1 MISRITQKK
10 RKVLIKI
17 MVAKTNFQN
26 QKKKS
31 NNFNFANF
39 DAVKVTVASP
49 EQIRNWSHGE
59 VKKPET
65 INYRTFKPERDGLFC
80 DRIFGPT
87 KDWEC
92 HCGKYKYIKH
102 KGTVCDRCGVEVT
115 ESKVRRE
122 RFGHIELAV
131 PVAHL
136 WFLRKAPSRI
146 GILLNMKISD
156 LEKVVY
162 YTKYV
167 VTDSISDRAGV
178 FHTVEQGM
186 LLKEEV
192 FDLFRYGTDSSVVKE
207 EFKNVFDG
215 VVTEE
220 IVLDSDHARVLRQLK
235 ILVKIQA
242 DLGGKSSDEVAKK
255 IFANIEKGD
264 TYYKVYFKPHSVYYY
279 NDLNATKR
287 CEIKKIL
294 FEKFE
299 NGDSISITE
308 PDKKIRVEFFDI
320 EKDSTYNILRKDPET
335 LKKYEGHLRI
345 EVVRNDIPFI
355 KNFSK
360 PDNVVVLEENDVKNI
375 KNGYGDALKVD
386 IGASAIRKLLAKI
399 NLEEEVKSIYVEIKK
414 TKSDAERARLIRK
427 LRVVEG
433 FLNSNTRP
441 EWMILVALPVIPPDL
456 RPLVALD
463 GGRFATSDLNDLYR
477 RIINRNNRLRHIEQ
491 LKAPAVMINN
501 EKRLLQEA
509 VDTLI
514 DNDSRTRPVTGAGNR
529 PLKSLSDTL
538 KGKQGRFRQN
548 LLGKR
553 VDYSGRSV
561 IVVGPN
567 LKLSQCGLP
576 KEMALELFKP
586 FIIKELIKQE
596 NASLKLAKRMLERG
610 DVKVWNILEKV
621 TQNHPVLL
629 NRAPTLH
636 RLGIQAFEPVLVEG
650 KSIQLH
656 PLTCAAFNADFD
668 GDQMAVHL
676 PISLEAQL
684 EAKVLMMATGNILSP
699 ASGKPI
705 AVPSQDMVL
714 GCFYLTKDKA
724 GVSGE
729 GKIFSSVS
737 EVIIAYQSKKVDLQA
752 KIKVAG
758 ITNIKDERLKESE
771 QLDISKWKNYKSD
784 GSKEIINYTT
794 VGRVIFNEQLP
805 KNDDGSYALGYQNK
819 SMTKKELSNLVD
831 RCYKELGQ
839 CRTTI
844 LLDEIKKMG
853 YRYAT
858 LAGVSISINE
868 MQVPPEKEKLVKTA
882 KERIKEIEKQAK
894 LGLITE
900 SERYN
905 RIIDIW
911 TRVTDEVA
919 DIMFDEMR
927 KEETKIYEPGKNRF
941 NSIFMMAD
949 SGARGSR
956 QQVRQLAGMRGLMA
970 KPQKKLTGGIGEI
983 IETPI
988 ISNFREGLTVLEYFI
1003 STHGGRKGLADTA
1016 LKTAEA
1022 GYLTR
1027 RLVDVAHDVVVRD
1040 EDCGTVNGVFIGTLR
1055 SGDEIIEKID
1065 ERVVGRVA
1073 LDNIVDIVRDE
1084 VIVNRGE
1091 AITHENAQ
1099 KLIEVG
1105 IDKIGI
1111 RSVLTCESEHGVCA
1125 KCYGVNPATGKQVEV
1140 GEAVGILAAQSIGE
1154 PGTQL
1159 TLRTFHIGGAA
1170 SRVVQRSEIYAENNG
1185 TADYYNLKTIQNR
1198 DGETVVLSRNTEL
1211 AYTEYPVHRR
1221 QVYQIPYGA
1230 IIKVQ
1235 DGQKVEINVDYLTG
1249 IKKNV
1254 LIAKWDPHSKPIISE
1269 FEGVAHFVDI
1279 KDGVTLQKEKSKITG
1294 QIERV
1299 IIEHST
1305 DRKSPRIV
1313 IKKDNIV
1320 IVEYPLPVDT
1330 TIVANDGDKIKTG
1343 DILAKIPQEVSKSKD
1358 ITGGLPRVA
1367 ELFEGRRPKNAAV
1380 VSEIDGVVHLGGAA
1394 SKGSIKVE
1402 VENPETK
1409 MKKNYLV
1416 AAGHHLVV
1424 YEGDRVKEGE
1434 ALSDG
1439 AVNPHDILKV
1449 KGPKEVQEYLV
1460 NEIQQV
1466 YRLQGVTI
1474 NDKHIEIIV
1483 RQMLS
1488 NVRITDS
1495 GESRYLNGE
1504 IVSRYKYEMDR
1515 KVAKTRNSK
1524 PPIAH
1529 PILLGITKASL
1540 SSDSFISAASFQETT
1555 RILTEA
1561 AVSGQVDHLVGLK
1574 ENVSIGHLIPAGTGL
1589 VEIKLENDK

>member
-1 MISRITQKK
+1 MT
-10 RKVLIKI
+10 KI
-17 MVAKTNFQN
+17 NFQN
-26 QKKKS
+26 QKKKAGTL
-31 NNFNFANF
+31 NFSNF
-39 DAVKVTVASP
+39 DAVKLTVASP
-49 EQIRNWSHGE
+49 DQIKLWSYGE

-122 RFGHIELAV
+122 RFGHIDLAV

-136 WFLRKAPSRI
+136 WFLRKPPSRI

-156 LEKVVY
+156 LEKVIY

-167 VTDSISDRAGV
+167 VTENLKDRAGV
-178 FHTVEQGM
+178 SSFVEKGM
-186 LLKEEV
+186 LLKEEE
-192 FDLFRYGTDSSVVKE
+192 FDLFKYGINSPVVKE

-215 VVTEE
+215 IVKEE
-220 IVLDSDHARVLRQLK
+220 LILDSDEKKALKQLK
-235 ILVKIQA
+235 AEVKYQA
-242 DLGGKSSDEVAKK
+242 EQSGMSADEAAKK
-255 IFANIEKGD
+255 IAENIEKGD
-264 TYYKVYFKPHSVYYY
+264 TYYKCYFKSHNVYYY
-279 NDLNATKR
+279 SDLDSSQR
-287 CEIKKIL
+287 GEIKKL
-294 FEKFE
+294 LAANFEKGE
-299 NGDSISITE
+299 TVSITE
-308 PDKKIRVEFFDI
+308 PDKKIRIEFFDI
-320 EKDSTYNILRKDPET
+320 EKDNVFSEMRKNPEA
-335 LKKYEGHLRI
+335 LNKYEGHLRVEI
-345 EVVRNDIPFI
+345 SRNEIPYMR
-355 KNFSK
+355 NYSK
-360 PDNVVVLEENDVKNI
+360 PENTLLLEESDI
-375 KNGYGDALKVD
+375 KKLQNGFGDELKVD
-386 IGASAIRKLLAKI
+386 IGAAAVRKLLEEI
-399 NLEEEVKSIYVEIKK
+399 NLEEEAKNIHTEIKK

-433 FLNSNTRP
+433 FLKSETRP
-441 EWMILVALPVIPPDL
+441 EWMIITTLPVIPPDL

-509 VDTLI
+509 VDALI

-561 IVVGPN
+561 IVVGPS
-567 LKLSQCGLP
+567 LKLNQCGLP

-586 FIIKELIKQE
+586 FIIRELIKQE
-596 NASLKLAKRMLERG
+596 NATLKSARRMLERG
-610 DVKVWNILEKV
+610 DAKVWNILEKV
-621 TQNHPVLL
+621 TKNHPILL

-656 PLTCAAFNADFD
+656 PLTCSAFNADFD

-676 PISLEAQL
+676 PISIEAQL
-684 EAKVLMMATGNILSP
+684 EAKVLMMATRNILSP

-714 GCFYLTKDKA
+714 GSCFLTKEKI

-729 GKIFSSVS
+729 GKIFSSVD
-737 EVIIAYQSKKVDLQA
+737 EVVRAYQSKKVDLQA
-752 KIKVAG
+752 KIKVVG
-758 ITNIKDERLKESE
+758 LTNIRDEKLKENE
-771 QLDISKWKNYKSD
+771 QADVSKWKNYKNEE
-784 GSKEIINYTT
+784 GAEVINYTT
-794 VGRVIFNEQLP
+794 VGRVIFNENLP
-805 KNDDGSYALGYQNK
+805 KNEDGSYALGYQNK
-819 SMTKKELSNLVD
+819 SMTKKELGALVD

-839 CRTTI
+839 FRTVV

-853 YRYAT
+853 YKYAT
-858 LAGVSISINE
+858 LAGISISIDE
-868 MQVPPEKEKLVKTA
+868 MKVPPKKEKMVKEA
-882 KERIKEIEKQAK
+882 KAKIKEIEKQAK

-905 RIIDIW
+905 KIIDIW

-927 KEETKIYEPGKNRF
+927 KEEAEPLKKGGNRF

-970 KPQKKLTGGIGEI
+970 KPQKKLTGGVGEI

-1027 RLVDVAHDVVVRD
+1027 RLIDVAHDVVIR
-1040 EDCGTVNGVFIGTLR
+1040 EADCKTVNGVFIGTLQ
-1055 SGDEIIEKID
+1055 SGDEVVEKID
-1065 ERVVGRVA
+1065 ERVVGRIA
-1073 LDNIVDIVRDE
+1073 LDNVVDIVHDE
-1084 VIVNRGE
+1084 LIVKRGE
-1091 AITHENAQ
+1091 LITPEKAQ
-1099 KLIEVG
+1099 KLVEAG

-1125 KCYGVNPATGKQVEV
+1125 KCYGINPATAKMVEV
-1140 GEAVGILAAQSIGE
+1140 GEAVGIIAAQSIGE

-1185 TADYYNLKTIQNR
+1185 VADYYNLKTIKNK
-1198 DGETVVLSRNTEL
+1198 DGETIVLSRNTEL
-1211 AYTEYPVHRR
+1211 AYTEYPLHRR
-1221 QVYQIPYGA
+1221 HVHQIPYGA
-1230 IIKVQ
+1230 IIEVQ
-1235 DGQKVEINVDYLTG
+1235 DGQKVEVKVDPATG

-1269 FEGVAHFVDI
+1269 FDGTVQFIDV

-1299 IIEHST
+1299 IIEHPA

-1313 IKKDNIV
+1313 VKKDGKQV
-1320 IVEYPLPVDT
+1320 AEYPLPVDT
-1330 TIVANDGDKIKTG
+1330 TLVVHDGGKIKAG
-1343 DILAKIPQEVSKSKD
+1343 DVLAKIPQEVSKSRD

-1380 VSEIDGVVHLGGAA
+1380 VSEIDGIVHLGGPTA
-1394 SKGSIKVE
+1394 KGSVRVE

-1409 MKKNYLV
+1409 IKKDYLIPV
-1416 AAGHHLVV
+1416 GRHLVV

-1439 AVNPHDILKV
+1439 AINPHDILKV

-1495 GESRYLNGE
+1495 GDSRFLNGE

-1515 KVAKTRNSK
+1515 KSVKGKSGK
-1524 PPIAH
+1524 PPVAH

-1561 AVSGQVDHLVGLK
+1561 AVSGQVDTLRGLK

-1589 VEIKLENDK
+1589 KAEETGKR

>member
-1 MISRITQKK
+1 M
-10 RKVLIKI
+10 
-17 MVAKTNFQN
+17 AKTNFQN
-26 QKKKS
+26 QKKQINS
-31 NNFNFANF
+31 LNFTNF

-49 EQIRNWSHGE
+49 EQIRAWSYGE

-92 HCGKYKYIKH
+92 HCGKYKYVKH
-102 KGTVCDRCGVEVT
+102 KGTICDRCGVEVT

-122 RFGHIELAV
+122 RFGHIDLAV

-136 WFLRKAPSRI
+136 WFLRKPPSRI
-146 GILLNMKISD
+146 GILLNMKVSD
-156 LEKVVY
+156 LEKVIY

-167 VTDSISDRAGV
+167 VTENLKDHTGISS
-178 FHTVEQGM
+178 TVKKGI
-186 LLKEEV
+186 LLKEEE
-192 FDLFRYGTDSSVVKE
+192 FDLFKHGINSPVVKE
-207 EFKNVFDG
+207 EFKAVFDG
-215 VVTEE
+215 IVTEE
-220 IVLDSDHARVLRQLK
+220 IKLDSDQAKALKQLK
-235 ILVKIQA
+235 VLVKNQA
-242 DLGGKSSDEVAKK
+242 DLAEISSSEAAQK
-255 IFANIEKGD
+255 ILENIEKGG
-264 TYYKVYFKPHSVYYY
+264 TYYKAYFKPHSVYYY
-279 NDLNATKR
+279 SDLDLTSR
-287 CEIKKIL
+287 SEIKKIL
-294 FEKFE
+294 AEKFE
-299 NGDSISITE
+299 KSETVSITAPE
-308 PDKKIRVEFFDI
+308 RKIRIEFFDI
-320 EKDSTYNILRKDPET
+320 EKGNFYNDLRKNSEI
-335 LKKYEGHLRI
+335 LKKYEGQLRI
-345 EVVRNDIPFI
+345 EISKNDIPFI
-355 KNFSK
+355 KNFSR
-360 PDNVVVLEENDVKNI
+360 PSNTMLLEESDVKNI
-375 KNGYGDALKVD
+375 QNGFGNNLKVD
-386 IGASAIRKLLAKI
+386 IGASAVRKLLEEI
-399 NLEEEVKSIYVEIKK
+399 NLGEEVKSIYSEIKK
-414 TKSDAERARLIRK
+414 TRSDAERARLIRK

-433 FLNSNTRP
+433 FLNSKTRP
-441 EWMILVALPVIPPDL
+441 EWMILTTLPVIPPDL

-477 RIINRNNRLRHIEQ
+477 RIVNRNNRLRHIEQ
-491 LKAPAVMINN
+491 LKAPTVMINN

-509 VDTLI
+509 VDALI

-567 LKLSQCGLP
+567 LKLNQCGLP

-586 FIIKELIKQE
+586 FIIRELIKQE
-596 NASLKLAKRMLERG
+596 NATLKSAKRMLERG
-610 DVKVWNILEKV
+610 DAKVWNILENV
-621 TQNHPVLL
+621 TQNHSVLL

-636 RLGIQAFEPVLVEG
+636 RLGIQAFDPVLVEG

-656 PLTCAAFNADFD
+656 PLTCSAFNADFD

-684 EAKVLMMATGNILSP
+684 EAKVLMMATRNILSP

-714 GCFYLTKDKA
+714 GSCYLTKEKF
-724 GVSGE
+724 GVAGE
-729 GKIFSSVS
+729 GKIFSSVN
-737 EVIIAYQSKKVDLQA
+737 EVISAYQTKKVDLQA
-752 KIKVAG
+752 RVKVTG
-758 ITNIKDERLKESE
+758 ITNIRDERLKDNE
-771 QLDISKWKNYKSD
+771 QADVTKWKNYKSEV
-784 GSKEIINYTT
+784 GKEIINYTT
-794 VGRVIFNEQLP
+794 VGRIIFNEQLP
-805 KNDDGSYALGYQNK
+805 KNDDGSYAFGYQNK
-819 SMTKKELSNLVD
+819 SMTKKELGILVD

-839 CRTTI
+839 FRTTV

-853 YRYAT
+853 FKYAT
-858 LAGVSISINE
+858 LVGVSISIDE
-868 MQVPPEKEKLVKTA
+868 MKVPPKKEKMVKEA
-882 KERIKEIEKQAK
+882 KIKIKEIERQAK

-905 RIIDIW
+905 KIIDIW

-927 KEETKIYEPGKNRF
+927 KEETEVYKPGQNRF

-970 KPQKKLTGGIGEI
+970 KPQKKLTGGVGEI

-1027 RLVDVAHDVVVRD
+1027 RLVDVAHDVVVR
-1040 EDCGTVNGVFIGTLR
+1040 ETDCGTVNGVFIGTLR
-1055 SGDEIIEKID
+1055 SGDEIVEKID
-1065 ERVVGRVA
+1065 ERVVGRIA
-1073 LDNIVDIVRDE
+1073 LDNVVDIVHDE
-1084 VIVNRGE
+1084 LIIKRGE
-1091 AITHENAQ
+1091 LITPEKAQ
-1099 KLIEVG
+1099 KLLEAG

-1111 RSVLTCESEHGVCA
+1111 RSVLTCESEHGVCS
-1125 KCYGVNPATGKQVEV
+1125 KCYGVNPATGGQVEV

-1185 TADYYNLKTIQNR
+1185 MADYYNLKTIQNR
-1198 DGETVVLSRNTEL
+1198 EGETTVLSRNTEL
-1211 AYTEYPVHRR
+1211 AYTESPIHRR

-1230 IIKVQ
+1230 VIEVQNGQQVEIKV
-1235 DGQKVEINVDYLTG
+1235 DTVTG
-1249 IKKNV
+1249 MKKNI

-1269 FEGVAHFVDI
+1269 FEGTVHFIDI
-1279 KDGVTLQKEKSKITG
+1279 KDGVTLHKEKSKITG

-1299 IIEHST
+1299 IIEHSS

-1313 IKKDNIV
+1313 IKTDNKTA
-1320 IVEYPLPVDT
+1320 VEYPLPVDT
-1330 TIVANDGDKIKTG
+1330 TIVAHDGDKIKVG

-1367 ELFEGRRPKNAAV
+1367 ELFEGRRPRSAAV
-1380 VSEIDGVVHLGGAA
+1380 VSEIDGIVHLGGATA
-1394 SKGSIKVE
+1394 KGGVKVDI
-1402 VENPETK
+1402 ENPETK
-1409 MKKNYLV
+1409 MKENYIIPT
-1416 AAGHHLVV
+1416 GRHLVV

-1439 AVNPHDILKV
+1439 AINPHDILKV

-1460 NEIQQV
+1460 NEIQQI

-1495 GESRYLNGE
+1495 GDSQYLNGE

-1515 KVAKTRNSK
+1515 KAVKERSGKA
-1524 PPIAH
+1524 PVAH

-1561 AVSGQVDHLVGLK
+1561 AVSGQIDRLRGLK

-1589 VEIKLENDK
+1589 VPITENDK